1 MTCSGRKISSAL
13 LTIMVTAPAVMG
25 AGPGEE
31 RMMKRRVEMVR
42 EIRAGVTR
50 EAPKAA
56 DEYLN
61 RSLTAIGEVPREA
74 FVPEKL
80 RNYAY
85 NLMPLP
91 IGYEQ
96 TATDAYAITIMTAAL
111 RLPEHATVLDIGTGS
126 GYQAAILA
134 RLSSN
139 VYSIEIVEPLAIS
152 AQQRLAA
159 LGYSN
164 VRVRAG
170 DGFEGWPEHAPFDGI
185 VVAAGAAN
193 PPQPLLDQLKVGGR
207 LVMPIGPNWATEELL
222 VITKTGPQTTTRCSL
237 GWTMFVPLTGRG
249 ERERQSLGLLAKT
262 PLCFDAAVLAP
273 TFVKP
278 EIAKKLNAAVSTP
291 R

>member
-25 AGPGEE
+25 AGPGED

-111 RLPEHATVLDIGTGS
+111 RPSTPPC
-126 GYQAAILA
+126 
-134 RLSSN
+134 
-139 VYSIEIVEPLAIS
+139 SIS
-152 AQQRLAA
+152 
-159 LGYSN
+159 
-164 VRVRAG
+164 VRVPVIRPPSSPGCRATY
-170 DGFEGWPEHAPFDGI
+170 I
-185 VVAAGAAN
+185 
-193 PPQPLLDQLKVGGR
+193 R
-207 LVMPIGPNWATEELL
+207 S
-222 VITKTGPQTTTRCSL
+222 RS
-237 GWTMFVPLTGRG
+237 
-249 ERERQSLGLLAKT
+249 
-262 PLCFDAAVLAP
+262 
-273 TFVKP
+273 
-278 EIAKKLNAAVSTP
+278 
-291 R
+291 